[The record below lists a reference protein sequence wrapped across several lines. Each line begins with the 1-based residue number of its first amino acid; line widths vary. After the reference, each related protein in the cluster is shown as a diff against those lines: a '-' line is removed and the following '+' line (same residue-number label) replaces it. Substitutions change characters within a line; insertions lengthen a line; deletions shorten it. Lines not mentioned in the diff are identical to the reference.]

1 METDKIS
8 CLLAFDPLMCPYAV
22 VAKDRLPDIVSTY
35 PSAFVCNTHDSD
47 QPGEHRI
54 AMYVDECGDYFD
66 PYGLEP
72 EHSEFTNFMNKH
84 CSEWS
89 SNDRI
94 YQSPISTVC
103 GQYCVAFLMFRCR
116 NVSMHAFSHLFT
128 TDLVAN
134 DCRMFD
140 WLGALTKNDEKHL
153 CRPLWTRAAT
163 QRVHELYEQTL
174 LRVVV

>member
-8 CLLAFDPLMCPYAV
+8 RLLAFDPLMCPYAV

-47 QPGEHRI
+47 QPGEHWI

-66 PYGLEP
+66 HYGLEP
-72 EHSEFTNFMNKH
+72 EHTEFTNFMNKH

-94 YQSPISTVC
+94 YQSRISTVC
-103 GQYCVAFLMFRCR
+103 GQYCAAFLMFRCR
-116 NVSMHAFSHLFT
+116 NVSMHAFSRLFT

-134 DCRMFD
+134 DCRVFD
-140 WLGALTKNDEKHL
+140 WLGALTKK
-153 CRPLWTRAAT
+153 
-163 QRVHELYEQTL
+163 
-174 LRVVV
+174 

>member
-1 METDKIS
+1 MERDKIS
-8 CLLAFDPLMCPYAV
+8 RLLAFGPLICPYAV
-22 VAKDRLPDIVSTY
+22 VAKERLPDIVSTY

-47 QPGEHRI
+47 QPGEHWI
-54 AMYVDECGDYFD
+54 AMYVDGCLDYFD

-72 EHSEFTNFMNKH
+72 EHTEFTTFMNKH

-94 YQSPISTVC
+94 YQSPIYTVC

-116 NVSMHAFSHLFT
+116 NVSMHVFSRLFT

-134 DCRMFD
+134 DCRVFD
-140 WLGALTKNDEKHL
+140 WLGALTKK
-153 CRPLWTRAAT
+153 
-163 QRVHELYEQTL
+163 
-174 LRVVV
+174 